1 MKLIFLTAIITTP
14 NEAGEEKIEKATK
27 VRNEEPRI
35 NYESLGIKPPKGEIE
50 LNEDGEVI
58 LEDEDFEEVGV
69 PVSIPLDSISSY
81 VALLEGGSL
90 VYTKNN
96 VSYTVEEDVWMID
109 SYIELL
115 TMSWIEIQWYSFLVF
130 WRKITNKKQVRLE
143 DILSRPENQINK

>member
-1 MKLIFLTAIITTP
+1 MKLVFLTAIITTP
-14 NEAGEEKIEKATK
+14 NEAGEEKIEKAKK

-81 VALLEGGSL
+81 VALLKGGSL
-90 VYTKNN
+90 VYIKNN
-96 VSYTVEEDVWMID
+96 VSYTVEEEVWMID
-109 SYIELL
+109 SYIEAVS
-115 TMSWIEIQWYSFLVF
+115 MSWIEKQWYSFLAF
-130 WRKITNKKQVRLE
+130 WHGITNRKQVRLE
-143 DILSRPENQINK
+143 DILVKPEN